1 MTTERVSKLFNEYTA
16 SFARGEHP
24 DPTAYLADAGEGVNT
39 LRELID
45 GFLQTASAPAADPG
59 LVAMFDAWIEGRSP
73 LLELRTRKGAT
84 RGDVVDALAAE
95 LGIDA
100 SKRTKLARYYH
111 LLETGL
117 LNVSRI
123 DARVFTALAKA
134 LGARVSDLVFPGP
147 PATAA
152 AGAYLRSSD
161 EAEEVL
167 EVRLDSLDASAER
180 DEVDDLFCG
189 SE

>member
-1 MTTERVSKLFNEYTA
+1 MTERVSKLFDDYTA
-16 SFARGEHP
+16 SFTRGEHP
-24 DPTAYLADAGEGVNT
+24 DPSAYLADAGEGANT

-45 GFLQTASAPAADPG
+45 GFLKTAPAPAADPD

-84 RGDVVDALAAE
+84 RDDVVDALAAE

-123 DARVFTALAKA
+123 DPRVFAALAKA
-134 LGARVSDLVFPGP
+134 LGTRLSDLAFPAR
-147 PATAA
+147 PAAPT
-152 AGAYLRSSD
+152 AGAYLRTGRDDTQLEIPTSASPA
-161 EAEEVL
+161 AEP
-167 EVRLDSLDASAER
+167 
-180 DEVDDLFCG
+180 DEVDALFG
-189 SE
+189 GPN